1 MLNAK
6 IAAKKKQAM
15 LNLSAP
21 GAANSA
27 KDTDASKNSER
38 LLNNFLDA
46 QIEGLEGRSDR
57 LRPAKRKVSGGGR
70 SLTAARP
77 PQRHSVKP
85 VELQNNLI
93 NDSQSN
99 ISADSSIGS
108 KSGSKLGMLFQ
119 NINKKI
125 R

>member
-6 IAAKKKQAM
+6 IAEKKKQAM

-21 GAANSA
+21 GAATSA
-27 KDTDASKNSER
+27 KDNANKNGER
-38 LLNNFLDA
+38 HLNNFLDA

-57 LRPAKRKVSGGGR
+57 LRPAERKVSGGGR